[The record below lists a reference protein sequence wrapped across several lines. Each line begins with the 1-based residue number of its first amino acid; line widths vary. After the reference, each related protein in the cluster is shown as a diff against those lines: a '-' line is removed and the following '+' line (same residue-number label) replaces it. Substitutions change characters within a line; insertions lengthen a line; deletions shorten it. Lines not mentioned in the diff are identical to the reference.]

1 MIVQPVLVPN
11 RHFPNAARAALVA
24 VVIAAVI
31 AVGIAVT
38 RPDAPGPV
46 GTPLPDPVVM
56 RSASTGTPAIATTV
70 GFWAQRVAADR
81 IDLPSRRFYARSLMA
96 QAAESGDLTGYE
108 AAEEQFRT
116 AVAQSPRDAQSLLG
130 LAGALAA
137 QHEFATTAS
146 LARQVLDR
154 DPASIPA
161 RVSLGD
167 AQFEL
172 GQYRAAR
179 ATYDGLAAMLPG
191 SGTVASRAARVA
203 QLDGD
208 ATRAVDAARRALI
221 AVGDLDQRPADAA
234 FYWFQLANY
243 ELQAGRIVDA
253 GKHLEAGLR
262 IAPRHLPSLE
272 LLARVRVEQGRLPEA
287 RRRYRS
293 LVTTT
298 PAADLHGEL
307 AKVERALG
315 HTAAAREQVALG
327 LRVGHEQL
335 GRFPAERRHL
345 ASFFADTEPAT
356 ALAAARTD
364 FAARQDIHSAGILA
378 WAEYR
383 TGHLA
388 AAVRHSRAALR
399 FGTADPVLRAQGGLI
414 EARAGHDTRARR
426 LLTAALRDRPN
437 YDLEWAP
444 RARAALDRLED

>member
-1 MIVQPVLVPN
+1 MIAQPALAPR
-11 RHFPNAARAALVA
+11 RHFPTVTRAALIAVLIVA
-24 VVIAAVI
+24 TA
-31 AVGIAVT
+31 AVGIAAA
-38 RPDAPGPV
+38 RPGSPERVDA
-46 GTPLPDPVVM
+46 PLPDPVVM

-70 GFWAQRVAADR
+70 GFWAQRVAADPV
-81 IDLPSRRFYARSLMA
+81 DLPSRRFYARSLMA
-96 QAAESGDLTGYE
+96 QAAETGDLTGYE
-108 AAEEQFRT
+108 VAEQQFRT
-116 AVAQSPRDAQSLLG
+116 AVAQSPRDAQSVLG
-130 LAGALAA
+130 LASSLAA

-179 ATYDGLAAMLPG
+179 ATYGELAARLPG
-191 SGTVASRAARVA
+191 SGSVESRVARVA

-208 ATRAVDAARRALI
+208 ASTAVDAARRALI

-243 ELQAGRIVDA
+243 ELQAGRFDDA
-253 GKHLEAGLR
+253 SRHLTSGLR

-272 LLARVRVEQGRLPEA
+272 LLARVRVEQGRWSDA
-287 RRRYRS
+287 QRRYQT
-293 LVTTT
+293 LVTLT
-298 PAADLHGEL
+298 PAADLHGDL

-315 HTAAAREQVALG
+315 NADAAREEVANG
-327 LRVGHEQL
+327 LRIGHEQL

-345 ASFFADTEPAT
+345 ASFFSDTEPTT
-356 ALAAARTD
+356 ALAAARAD
-364 FAARQDIHSAGILA
+364 FAARQDIHSSGILA

-399 FGTADPVLRAQGGLI
+399 FGTADPVLQAQGGLI
-414 EARAGHDTRARR
+414 EARAGHDDRARR
-426 LLTAALRDRPN
+426 LLTDALRVRPH

-444 RARAALDRLED
+444 RARAALDRLSD